1 MSPATINVN
10 RSAIKYYY
18 LVNWDK
24 TFSDI
29 LLPYCKIGSKFPP
42 ILDKQDV
49 LYLIENTKNIKHKIW
64 LCLGFGSGLRV
75 SEVATLKIG
84 DFSHNLHKIKITG
97 KGNKDRFVP
106 FPDFTYNL
114 LLEYYKK
121 NHDKIIKSGGY
132 LFPNVNKNSSLNHIN
147 DASVK
152 DFFSKLKKKHN
163 LDSQM
168 SFHILRHSF
177 ATEFIRNGGD
187 LWKLKAI
194 LGHTS
199 INSTTVYLHM
209 AENFNDIHSPL
220 DGIL

>member
-1 MSPATINVN
+1 M
-10 RSAIKYYY
+10 
-18 LVNWDK
+18 
-24 TFSDI
+24 
-29 LLPYCKIGSKFPP
+29 
-42 ILDKQDV
+42 
-49 LYLIENTKNIKHKIW
+49 
-64 LCLGFGSGLRV
+64 
-75 SEVATLKIG
+75 
-84 DFSHNLHKIKITG
+84 
-97 KGNKDRFVP
+97 
-106 FPDFTYNL
+106 
-114 LLEYYKK
+114 EYYKK

-147 DASVK
+147 DASIK

-168 SFHILRHSF
+168 SFHTLRHSF